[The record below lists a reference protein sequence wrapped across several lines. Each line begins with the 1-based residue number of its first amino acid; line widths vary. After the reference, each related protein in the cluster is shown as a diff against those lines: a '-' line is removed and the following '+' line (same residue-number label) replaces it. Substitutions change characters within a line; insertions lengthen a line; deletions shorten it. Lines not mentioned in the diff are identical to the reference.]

1 MARNLLA
8 VTIFPL
14 LKISLFMNTLIS
26 CFYFRHREQRQSM
39 KEERKERK
47 LQKRKKKISR
57 FPSKP
62 EVLVREGS
70 LEKRRVSRV
79 WSKSSLSDGTQRK
92 KI

>member
-1 MARNLLA
+1 
-8 VTIFPL
+8 
-14 LKISLFMNTLIS
+14 
-26 CFYFRHREQRQSM
+26 M

-70 LEKRRVSRV
+70 LEKRRVSRSC
-79 WSKSSLSDGTQRK
+79 WSKPSLLDGPGYE
-92 KI
+92 KICCGGFDQIKLKPVC